1 MSLQR
6 PTIRTPDQRLR
17 VFVSSTLGELAD
29 ERKAASEAIS
39 NMRLAPVL
47 FELGARPHPPKDL
60 YRAYL
65 AQSHIFI
72 GIYWERY
79 GWVAPDMEIS
89 GLEDE
94 YRLSGDMPKL
104 IYVKRPASNQEPRLT
119 EMLNDMRARDTVSYK
134 PFADAAE
141 LRALIQDD
149 LALLLTESFESS
161 GRAAAPGQ
169 DGRETSEARCN
180 LPADATLFVGR
191 TVEAPRLQELLE
203 QEEVR
208 LVTVT
213 GPGGIGKTRLAL
225 EVGRSS
231 LGSFADGVWLVKLSP
246 LTDPNLIVPEIGR
259 VVGAPDRAE
268 GLSAAA
274 LQEHIADR
282 KMLLVLDNF
291 EHLVAAAPLVGG
303 LLAACPNLKI
313 LVTSRAVLHLRG
325 EYEFA
330 APTMD
335 VPPPGAICRPDTW
348 FDYESVRLF
357 DERARA
363 SNPRFELT
371 SNNCEAVFEICRRL
385 DGLPLALELAA
396 ARTKLLSP
404 EAMLKRMD
412 NQLQLLTGGARDVPE
427 RQRTLRA
434 ALDWDYDL
442 LSAEEQ
448 ALFRGLAVFAGG
460 FTFDSAEAVING
472 GDDVWVDVFE
482 GIDSLAGKSLIRRE
496 SDQSDV
502 DLRFGTLKVIRE
514 YATERLNDS
523 GESAELHRRFL
534 GYLLGLAERAEGAI
548 RDPEGP
554 GLLDGLEREHDNI
567 RAALQWASEND
578 PRLQL
583 KLAGALGSFWAYR
596 SFLTEGR
603 YWLDLGLN
611 QVQDAAVELRAPA
624 LISAGIL
631 ARAQGDYDRAEL
643 LLKECLENTRPQGDD
658 LLLARALKNLGN
670 VYIDTDRLEPAVTYY
685 EEGMEVARRL
695 GDRRGVADISNN
707 LGVVARMQDDWA
719 GATLRYEDSLE
730 IFRELKDEIGVARVL
745 MNLGEARLEA
755 GDHLAA
761 ARHCKESL
769 GIFYDQHS
777 HWDIADV
784 LEVLAAVAT
793 ARSDPGEAA
802 RLFGAAEALREA
814 LKTPLP
820 PSERESYEVR
830 VLDARTKLDGT
841 EFAVAWSVGRQMNL
855 EEAVKHA
862 LSH

>member
-1 MSLQR
+1 MSLER

-17 VFVSSTLGELAD
+17 VFVSSTLGELSE

-79 GWVAPDMEIS
+79 GWVAPDMDIS

-104 IYVKRPASNQEPRLT
+104 IHVKRPAPNQEARLI
-119 EMLNDMRARDTVSYK
+119 EMLTDIRDRDAVSYK
-134 PFADAAE
+134 SFSDATE

-161 GRAAAPGQ
+161 DRSHGTE
-169 DGRETSEARCN
+169 DETSQAPKARCN

-191 TVEAPRLQELLE
+191 TAEARRLHELLD
-203 QEEVR
+203 QDDVR

-225 EVGRSS
+225 ELGRSS
-231 LGSFADGVWLVKLSP
+231 LGSFPDGVWLVKLSP
-246 LTDPNLIVPEIGR
+246 ITDPNLIVPEIGR
-259 VVGAPDRAE
+259 VVEAPDRAE

-282 KMLLVLDNF
+282 KMLLILDNF
-291 EHLVAAAPLVGG
+291 EHLVTAAPLVGE

-330 APTMD
+330 APTMH
-335 VPPPGAICRPDTW
+335 VPEPGAICRPDTW
-348 FDYESVRLF
+348 MSYESVRLF

-371 SNNCEAVFEICRRL
+371 SKNCEAVFEICRRL

-404 EAMLKRMD
+404 EAMLRRMD

-448 ALFRGLAVFAGG
+448 ALFRGLAVFSGG

-496 SDQSDV
+496 SDPGDA

-514 YATERLNDS
+514 YATERLNES
-523 GESAELHRRFL
+523 GESSELHRRLL
-534 GYLLGLAERAEGAI
+534 GYLLELAERAEGAI
-548 RDPEGP
+548 RDPEGA

-567 RAALQWASEND
+567 RAALKWASEND
-578 PRLQL
+578 PRVQLQ
-583 KLAGALGSFWAYR
+583 LAGALGSFWAYR

-603 YWLDLGLN
+603 YWLDLGLK
-611 QVQDAAVELRAPA
+611 QVPDASADLRARA
-624 LISAGIL
+624 LVGAGTL
-631 ARAQGDYDRAEL
+631 ARAQGDYDRAEQ
-643 LLKECLENTRPQGDD
+643 LLKECLEITRPLGDE
-658 LLLARALKNLGN
+658 LLLSRALKNLGN
-670 VYIDTDRLEPAVTYY
+670 VYIDTDRLEPAMSYY
-685 EEGMEVARRL
+685 QEGMEVARRL

-707 LGVVARMQDDWA
+707 LGVLARMEDDWTA
-719 GATLRYEDSLE
+719 ATVHYEESLD
-730 IFRELKDEIGVARVL
+730 IFRELKDEIGAARVL

-755 GDHLAA
+755 GDHAAA

-793 ARSDPGEAA
+793 ARSDPREAA

-820 PSERESYEVR
+820 PSERQSYEVR

-841 EFAVAWSVGRQMNL
+841 EFALAWSVGRAMNL
-855 EEAVKHA
+855 EEAVEHA
-862 LSH
+862 LGH

>member
-1 MSLQR
+1 M
-6 PTIRTPDQRLR
+6 
-17 VFVSSTLGELAD
+17 VA
-29 ERKAASEAIS
+29 EAIS

-94 YRLSGDMPKL
+94 YRLSGGMPKL
-104 IYVKRPASNQEPRLT
+104 IYVKRPAPNQEPRLG
-119 EMLNDMRARDTVSYK
+119 ELLAEIRDQDRVSYK
-134 PFADAAE
+134 PFTDAAE
-141 LRALIQDD
+141 LRALVQDD
-149 LALLLTESFESS
+149 LALLLTESFEA
-161 GRAAAPGQ
+161 GAAE
-169 DGRETSEARCN
+169 ETEGVPRSN
-180 LPADATLFVGR
+180 LPAQANAFVGR
-191 TVEAPRLQELLE
+191 TAEAERLGELLG
-203 QEEVR
+203 QGEVR

-225 EVGRSS
+225 AVAESHAT
-231 LGSFADGVWLVKLSP
+231 SFPAGVWLVKLASVN
-246 LTDPNLIVPEIGR
+246 DANLIVPEIGR

-268 GLSAAA
+268 GLSASA
-274 LQEHIADR
+274 LQEHIGEK
-282 KMLLVLDNF
+282 KMLLVIDNF
-291 EHLVAAAPLVGG
+291 EHVVSAAPLVGQ
-303 LLAACPNLKI
+303 LLAACPNLKV

-335 VPPPGAICRPDTW
+335 VPEPGAECRPDTMLR
-348 FDYESVRLF
+348 YESVRLF
-357 DERARA
+357 EERARA
-363 SNPRFELT
+363 ANPRFELT
-371 SNNCEAVFEICRRL
+371 PQNCEAVFEICRRL

-396 ARTKLLSP
+396 ARTKLLTP
-404 EAMLKRMD
+404 EAMLKRMHS
-412 NQLQLLTGGARDVPE
+412 QLQLLTGGARDVPE

-448 ALFRGLAVFAGG
+448 ALFRGISVFVGG

-472 GDDVWVDVFE
+472 GEQVWLDVFE
-482 GIDSLAGKSLIRRE
+482 GVDSLAGKSLIRRE
-496 SDQSDV
+496 SSSTDE
-502 DLRFGTLKVIRE
+502 DLRFGTLKIIRE
-514 YATERLNDS
+514 YATERLNES
-523 GESAELHRRFL
+523 GEAAELNGRLVRH
-534 GYLLGLAERAEGAI
+534 LLELAEKAEGAI

-554 GLLDGLEREHDNI
+554 ALLDHVEREHDNI
-567 RAALQWASEND
+567 RAALQWASENE
-578 PRLQL
+578 PELEL
-583 KLAGALGSFWAYR
+583 ELAGALGSFWAYR

-603 YWLDLGLN
+603 YWLDLGLS
-611 QVQDAAVELRAPA
+611 QVPDARPELRARA
-624 LISAGIL
+624 VISAGIL
-631 ARAQGDYDRAEL
+631 ARAQGDYDRAEV
-643 LLKECLENTRPQGDD
+643 LLKECLDITRPLGDT

-670 VYIDTDRLEPAVTYY
+670 VYIDTDQMDLAVKYY
-685 EEGMEVARRL
+685 EEGMDVARRM
-695 GDRRGVADISNN
+695 GDVRGVADTSNN

-719 GATLRYEDSLE
+719 TATTRYEESLA

-755 GDHLAA
+755 GDTVSA

-769 GIFYDQHS
+769 GIFYEKHS

-793 ARSDPGEAA
+793 ARDDPREAA
-802 RLFGAAEALREA
+802 RLFGAAEALRDL

-820 PSERESYEVR
+820 PSEREPYEQR
-830 VLDARTKLDGT
+830 VVNARTKLDGT
-841 EFAVAWSVGRQMNL
+841 EFAMAWSVGRAMNL
-855 EEAVKHA
+855 KEAVEHA
-862 LSH
+862 LSR

>member
-1 MSLQR
+1 MSSQR

-17 VFVSSTLGELAD
+17 VFVSSTLGELAE
-29 ERKAASEAIS
+29 ERKVAADAIS

-65 AQSHIFI
+65 AQSHIFV

-104 IYVKRPASNQEPRLT
+104 IYVKRPAPNQEPRLA
-119 EMLNDMRARDTVSYK
+119 EMLAELRDADSVSYK
-134 PFADAAE
+134 PFSDAAE
-141 LRALIQDD
+141 LRSLIQDD

-161 GRAAAPGQ
+161 GRAGGTEDVP
-169 DGRETSEARCN
+169 DGSPARSN
-180 LPADATLFVGR
+180 LPAQANVFVGR
-191 TVEAPRLQELLE
+191 AAEAQRLHELLA
-203 QEEVR
+203 QDEVR

-225 EVGRSS
+225 EVGRSAVD
-231 LGSFADGVWLVKLSP
+231 SFPDGVWLVKLSP
-246 LTDPNLIVPEIGR
+246 VTDPNLIVPEIGR

-274 LQEHIADR
+274 LQEHIGDR
-282 KMLLVLDNF
+282 NMLLVLDNF
-291 EHLVAAAPLVGG
+291 EHLVAAAPVVGE

-335 VPPPGAICRPDTW
+335 VPEPGVACNPDTW
-348 FDYESVRLF
+348 LLYESVRLF

-371 SNNCEAVFEICRRL
+371 AKNCEAVFEICRRL

-396 ARTKLLSP
+396 ARTKLLTP

-472 GDDVWVDVFE
+472 GDQVWLDVFE

-496 SDQSDV
+496 SDSTDA

-514 YATERLNDS
+514 YATERLKES
-523 GESAELHRRFL
+523 GDTADLQRRL
-534 GYLLGLAERAEGAI
+534 AAYLQALAEEAEAAI
-548 RDPEGP
+548 REPDAAVF
-554 GLLDGLEREHDNI
+554 LDRLEREHDNI
-567 RAALQWASEND
+567 RACLQWASTGD
-578 PRLQL
+578 PEAALA
-583 KLAGALGSFWAYR
+583 LAGALGAFWAYR
-596 SFLTEGR
+596 SYLTEGR
-603 YWLDLGLN
+603 YWLDLTLTQAPN
-611 QVQDAAVELRAPA
+611 AAPELQARAA
-624 LISAGIL
+624 IGAGIL
-631 ARAQGDYDRAEL
+631 ARGQGDYARAEEL
-643 LLKECLENTRPQGDD
+643 LMRCVELRRPLGDD
-658 LLLARALKNLGN
+658 PELSRALKNLGN
-670 VYIDTDRLEPAVTYY
+670 VYIDTDRLDLAVRYY
-685 EEGMEVARRL
+685 EESMEVARRL
-695 GDRRGVADISNN
+695 GDVRGVADTFNN
-707 LGVVARMQDDWA
+707 LGVVARLQGDWLA
-719 GATLRYEDSLE
+719 ATSRYEESLA
-730 IFRELKDEIGVARVL
+730 IFRDLHDDIGVARVL

-755 GDHLAA
+755 GDFVAA

-769 GIFYDQHS
+769 AIFHAKGS

-784 LEVLAAVAT
+784 LEVLAAVETGRNAP
-793 ARSDPGEAA
+793 REAA
-802 RLFGAAEALREA
+802 RLFGAAEALREL

-820 PSERESYEVR
+820 PSEREPYEQR
-830 VLDARTKLDGT
+830 VVDARMKLDGT
-841 EFAVAWSVGRQMNL
+841 AFAMAWSLGRSMNL
-855 EEAVKHA
+855 EEAVDHA
-862 LSH
+862 LKT